1 VKAVAEAARFWCP
14 EIMAAN
20 GWSLRDLYRTLETP
34 GTNRLR
40 DAQAALDYAVRAAY
54 CMKDAEDTLAF
65 LLHLNLELA
74 EKEANGAHVAPP
86 GSPRLTPNPDEF
98 VTADCITAS

>member
-1 VKAVAEAARFWCP
+1 LRALRR

-40 DAQAALDYAVRAAY
+40 DAPAARAAY
-54 CMKDAEDTLAF
+54 GRKENEDMLAF
-65 LLHLNLELA
+65 RLGLNLELA
-74 EKEANGAHVAPP
+74 ERREKWQPI
-86 GSPRLTPNPDEF
+86 SP
-98 VTADCITAS
+98 